1 MDGPIGK
8 PAEPTLGKLT
18 PFMLF
23 YLEHRDAVKNR
34 LVRPNSRQHHPYR
47 PADVSR
53 AITCLWRDLDIQ
65 GVKEYCM
72 LSNVYAEAL
81 EKYGPVNSGS
91 NNINNGNS
99 STTASSTSANPRGGG
114 NARQIGRSR
123 RKKESRLP
131 TPPVSAYIFFS
142 RHQREILRN
151 EDQEL
156 SYCEAGKRIATL
168 WKVATVEEKR
178 PFDDLAAK
186 DKTRYARETIEYRQW
201 LARTRSSKKR
211 KNEELSAASTAV
223 MSTKGATSAAAKMA
237 STATI
242 PAAFGQASSPI
253 ASGQTTADVASA
265 SDGTSSSVTGTIGG
279 LPLPMAA
286 LLAEESLVTLPQ
298 KRSAPGPIAN
308 MVSNVPMSPETL
320 PLTTSERE
328 EARADPKAMPT
339 SPEAVLDVGAE
350 NDVARVS

>member
-1 MDGPIGK
+1 MLAPLPDHGFYSPI
-8 PAEPTLGKLT
+8 LI
-18 PFMLF
+18 
-23 YLEHRDAVKNR
+23 R
-34 LVRPNSRQHHPYR
+34 
-47 PADVSR
+47 
-53 AITCLWRDLDIQ
+53 
-65 GVKEYCM
+65 
-72 LSNVYAEAL
+72 
-81 EKYGPVNSGS
+81 
-91 NNINNGNS
+91 
-99 STTASSTSANPRGGG
+99 TSF
-114 NARQIGRSR
+114 Q
-123 RKKESRLP
+123 
-131 TPPVSAYIFFS
+131 
-142 RHQREILRN
+142 
-151 EDQEL
+151 
-156 SYCEAGKRIATL
+156 
-168 WKVATVEEKR
+168 
-178 PFDDLAAK
+178 

-223 MSTKGATSAAAKMA
+223 MSTKGATSAAAKTA